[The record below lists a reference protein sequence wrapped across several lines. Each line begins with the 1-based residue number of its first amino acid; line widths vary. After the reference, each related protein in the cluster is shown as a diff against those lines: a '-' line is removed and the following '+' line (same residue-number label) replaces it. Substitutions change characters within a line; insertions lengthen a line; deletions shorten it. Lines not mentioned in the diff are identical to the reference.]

1 MFSTSISVRRLLRDD
16 AGAGYPAGYVLARL
30 RGRRA
35 ALAGVPLA
43 AIAPGAGGADE
54 QIWGGFLDELE
65 WLYRQ
70 MDPGMREA
78 NAPLFGLFEMKT
90 IVLCLRNA
98 SLDRPEAQRRLLER
112 SLLSAELRG
121 ILGQHRHVGAIVAA
135 LGSALGGFSRAFL
148 DLDSRYF
155 EAGLKGCEDAL
166 MRIYLEAVAGTR
178 LAPPARYFLTRFT
191 DLRNL
196 MALYKHLRW
205 KLKGPMVLIR
215 GGTIDTA
222 VFRDVVAREDGAA
235 LEPLIARATGIR
247 VPAAASEIGVETR
260 LLAALGGQLRRARR
274 ERGGAWLVPEYMWS
288 VYVHAR
294 NLAVLHH
301 AAGLDPSAVA
311 REMIA

>member
-1 MFSTSISVRRLLRDD
+1 MFSTSISARELLRDD
-16 AGAGYPAGYVLARL
+16 AGAGYPAGYVLSRL

-35 ALAGVPLA
+35 ALAGVPRTGV
-43 AIAPGAGGADE
+43 PGTIDADE

-65 WLYRQ
+65 WLFRQ
-70 MDPGMREA
+70 MDARLRDVS
-78 NAPLFGLFEMKT
+78 APLFGLFEMKT

-112 SLLSAELRG
+112 SLLSAEVRR
-121 ILGQHRHVGAIVAA
+121 ILGQRRQVGAIVAA
-135 LGSALGGFSRAFL
+135 LGGALGGFSPAFL

-166 MRIYLEAVAGTR
+166 MRMYLEAVTEAR

-205 KLKGPMVLIR
+205 DLKGPMVLIR
-215 GGTIDTA
+215 GGTIATA
-222 VFRDVVAREDGAA
+222 VFRDVVAREDRGALDA
-235 LEPLIARATGIR
+235 LVARAAGLRLTD
-247 VPAAASEIGVETR
+247 AASEIGIETR
-260 LLAALGGQLRRARR
+260 LLAALGSTVRRACR
-274 ERGGAWLVPEYMWS
+274 ERGGDWLVPDYMWS
-288 VYVHAR
+288 AYVHAR
-294 NLAVLHH
+294 NLAVRHH

>member
-1 MFSTSISVRRLLRDD
+1 MSSRSINVRSLLRDD
-16 AGAGYPAGYVLARL
+16 AGAGYPGGYVLARL

-35 ALAGVPLA
+35 ALAGVPHAPLA
-43 AIAPGAGGADE
+43 AGVADGDE

-65 WLYRQ
+65 WLFRQ
-70 MDPGMREA
+70 MDSRLREA

-112 SLLSAELRG
+112 SLLSAELRS
-121 ILGQHRHVGAIVAA
+121 ILGQRRPAGAIVAA
-135 LGSALGGFSRAFL
+135 LGGALGVFSPAFL

-166 MRIYLEAVAGTR
+166 MRIYLEAIAGTPV
-178 LAPPARYFLTRFT
+178 APPARYFLTRFT

-205 KLKGPMVLIR
+205 ELKGPMVLIR
-215 GGTIDTA
+215 GGTIDTS
-222 VFRDVVAREDGAA
+222 VFRDAVAREDREA
-235 LEPLIARATGIR
+235 LDALVARATGI
-247 VPAAASEIGVETR
+247 PLTAAASEIGIETR
-260 LLAALGGQLRRARR
+260 LLAALGGELRRARR
-274 ERGGAWLVPEYMWS
+274 ERGGDFLVPEYVWS
-288 VYVHAR
+288 AYVHAR
-294 NLAVLHH
+294 NLAVRHH